1 MGELTINEGLH
12 QSGGSI
18 RAEVVSVGR
27 NARATKTTYCG
38 EDSGRRE
45 VLDKLDALIAALRE
59 HGDAL
64 PRRAEIENTTER
76 VKAELEQPKPNRLTL
91 TALLSGIAESSKA
104 VGAVAT
110 AASAL
115 KDCVAALL

>member
-1 MGELTINEGLH
+1 MGELTINEGLQ
-12 QSGGSI
+12 QSGGTI
-18 RAEVVSVGR
+18 NAEVVAVGR
-27 NARATKTTYCG
+27 NARAAKTTHGG
-38 EDSGRRE
+38 EDPGRRE
-45 VLDKLDALIAALRE
+45 MHDKLDALVAALRE

-64 PRRAEIENTTER
+64 PHRAEIEYTTER

-91 TALLSGIAESSKA
+91 TALLSGIAEGAKT

-115 KDCVAALL
+115 KACVAALL